1 LRQGHALAQ
10 APGPQAVIT
19 GLEALSLRHLCHQS
33 SQLMQPANRLKGR
46 ARLLLHPV
54 RMDRTPILRPVLS
67 STMASPNHWPE
78 GSREAAEALHRQLMI
93 GDRDWHAL
101 KGQPQR
107 RGAEQLAAAL
117 VQLLDEGNGP
127 AIRGSTQ
134 QRQQAIALVEHA
146 LAWLQGS
153 LKDPG
158 CPSHGR

>member
-1 LRQGHALAQ
+1 
-10 APGPQAVIT
+10 
-19 GLEALSLRHLCHQS
+19 
-33 SQLMQPANRLKGR
+33 
-46 ARLLLHPV
+46 
-54 RMDRTPILRPVLS
+54 MDRIPIFRPVLASTMS
-67 STMASPNHWPE
+67 STNHWPE
-78 GSREAAEALHRQLMI
+78 GSREAAEALHRQLVI

-117 VQLLDEGNGP
+117 VQLLDEANGP
-127 AIRGSTQ
+127 AVRGSTP

>member
-1 LRQGHALAQ
+1 LGQGHALAQ

-19 GLEALSLRHLCHQS
+19 DLEALGLGHLGHQP
-33 SQLMQPANRLKGR
+33 SQLMQPANRLKRG
-46 ARLLLHPV
+46 ARLLLHAV
-54 RMDRTPILRPVLS
+54 RMDRHPIVRPVLS
-67 STMASPNHWPE
+67 SSMASPNHWPE
-78 GSREAAEALHRQLMI
+78 GSREAAESLHRQLVI

-127 AIRGSTQ
+127 AVRGSTP

-158 CPSHGR
+158 CPSHGH

>member
-1 LRQGHALAQ
+1 
-10 APGPQAVIT
+10 
-19 GLEALSLRHLCHQS
+19 
-33 SQLMQPANRLKGR
+33 MQPANRLERG
-46 ARLLLHPV
+46 ARLLLHAV
-54 RMDRTPILRPVLS
+54 RMDRTPIVRPVLS

-78 GSREAAEALHRQLMI
+78 GSREAAEALHRLLVI

-127 AIRGSTQ
+127 AVRGSTP

-158 CPSHGR
+158 CPSHGH